1 MLQQKATTDH
11 RMPSTGT
18 TESDIWVRLI
28 HNGKLSA
35 NAARGILALNFSEED
50 HARMDELA
58 QKNNQGTISAG
69 EREELASYVLVGD
82 VLSLLHLKAKKAL
95 RR

>member
-1 MLQQKATTDH
+1 
-11 RMPSTGT
+11 
-18 TESDIWVRLI
+18 
-28 HNGKLSA
+28 
-35 NAARGILALNFSEED
+35 
-50 HARMDELA
+50 MDELA